1 MQGNAE
7 GDARDGLGALSAREK
22 EVLRLLL
29 AGHGAKSGARELGLS
44 VHTINEHLREARRK
58 LGTSSSREA
67 ARLLGEAERAAPN
80 SLGTKQLGVA
90 DPVPAASKGAAS
102 DRRPGAG
109 HSVAWLGG
117 GMLIMSLVIAAAAL
131 STLFHA
137 GGPAQAPGAA
147 ANIAMSPDAESAAA
161 ARAWLALVDR
171 QAWDASWDAAGGLF
185 KAQMAKPDW
194 ASAVAA
200 ARAPYGALKARTF
213 ESVSKSH
220 SLPGAP
226 AGDYEV
232 LQFQTSFAQKP
243 DAAET
248 VILAR
253 ENAGW
258 KVIGYFVR

>member
-1 MQGNAE
+1 MQE
-7 GDARDGLGALSAREK
+7 DADGAARNGPDALSGREK

-29 AGHGAKSGARELGLS
+29 AGHDAKSSACELGLS

-67 ARLLGEAERAAPN
+67 ARLLGEAERTPD
-80 SLGTKQLGVA
+80 SLGTEQLRVA
-90 DPVPAASKGAAS
+90 DRASALSNGGAP
-102 DRRPGAG
+102 DRRPGVG
-109 HSVAWLGG
+109 HSVLWFGG

-137 GGPAQAPGAA
+137 GGAAQAPAPL
-147 ANIAMSPDAESAAA
+147 AMRAVPGEAESAPA

-171 QAWDASWDAAGGLF
+171 QAWDASWEAAGALF
-185 KAQMAKPDW
+185 KAQMAKPAW
-194 ASAVAA
+194 ASAVEA
-200 ARAPYGALKARTF
+200 ARAPYGALKTRVF
-213 ESVSKSH
+213 QSVSKSN

-253 ENAGW
+253 ESAGW